1 MSKSK
6 NNNEETEKD
15 TNTILIAKMYTGSYV
30 NRRFN
35 NIGHEIIN
43 FIKPDNKKEIYGY
56 IINDGKI
63 GREIKTILFISNAKN
78 GKAKII
84 AKVNNPTIIDD
95 DNYENEQNN
104 IKNGGKSLI
113 EIMKQGADLYGR
125 YITYSCNKND
135 IQFAKEG
142 QYIYIENTKEKD
154 SKKENSKKLIIPYLR
169 TKTYISKAD
178 KDVYNL
184 ISKLIDSKNKEIW
197 EDNDNNKIKRITE
210 KEKEKYENLGDNNLS
225 FMDLIQA
232 EYNEEIIS
240 NMLKYYFEK
249 ENVLQRFMNELVKN
263 KKINISKINIEKNIK
278 IYREKHLEISED
290 DSKNKKRGRIDL
302 FIDDETNKNVIVIE
316 NKIESGIHG
325 KAYEDGKTKTSQL
338 EVYYEWI
345 NNFKEDEN
353 KEKKYEKYNKIF
365 LIFVPNY
372 RKNEIKFEL
381 NQYSKEQKDNIQK
394 EYKII
399 TYSEIYDFFKDSS
412 NFKFEENSREYYY
425 FQDFLNVL
433 SIHKMESNYEMI
445 RRKFINAIN
454 MTKDNQKENYN
465 GTV

>member
-1 MSKSK
+1 
-6 NNNEETEKD
+6 
-15 TNTILIAKMYTGSYV
+15 
-30 NRRFN
+30 
-35 NIGHEIIN
+35 
-43 FIKPDNKKEIYGY
+43 
-56 IINDGKI
+56 
-63 GREIKTILFISNAKN
+63 
-78 GKAKII
+78 
-84 AKVNNPTIIDD
+84 
-95 DNYENEQNN
+95 
-104 IKNGGKSLI
+104 
-113 EIMKQGADLYGR
+113 
-125 YITYSCNKND
+125 
-135 IQFAKEG
+135 
-142 QYIYIENTKEKD
+142 
-154 SKKENSKKLIIPYLR
+154 
-169 TKTYISKAD
+169 
-178 KDVYNL
+178 
-184 ISKLIDSKNKEIW
+184 
-197 EDNDNNKIKRITE
+197 
-210 KEKEKYENLGDNNLS
+210 
-225 FMDLIQA
+225 MDLIQA

-381 NQYSKEQKDNIQK
+381 SQYSKEQKDNIQK

-445 RRKFINAIN
+445 RRRFINAIN
-454 MTKDNQKENYN
+454 RTN
-465 GTV
+465 

>member
-1 MSKSK
+1 MSK
-6 NNNEETEKD
+6 NDNENVEKD
-15 TNTILIAKMYTGSYV
+15 TILIAKMYTGSYV

-43 FIKPDNKKEIYGY
+43 FIKPDNEDEIYGY
-56 IINDGKI
+56 ITHDGKI
-63 GREIKTILFISNAKN
+63 GNKYKKRIKTILFISNAKN

-84 AKVNNPTIIDD
+84 AKVENPAILSDDEYEDGQDTIEYGKKILK
-95 DNYENEQNN
+95 EIMEQNT
-104 IKNGGKSLI
+104 
-113 EIMKQGADLYGR
+113 DDFYGR
-125 YITYSCNKND
+125 YITYRCNEKN

-142 QYIYIENTKEKD
+142 KYIDIQNL
-154 SKKENSKKLIIPYLR
+154 KKEDNPWVIPYLR
-169 TKTYISKAD
+169 TKIYISKDD
-178 KDVYNL
+178 KKVYDK
-184 ISKLIDSKNKEIW
+184 IINKVIENEEIW
-197 EDNDNNKIKRITE
+197 EDNKNSKIKRITE
-210 KEKEKYENLGDNNLS
+210 REKEEYRNLGDNNSS
-225 FMDLIQA
+225 FMDLVQA

-381 NQYSKEQKDNIQK
+381 SQYSKEQKDNIQK

-445 RRKFINAIN
+445 RRRFINAIN
-454 MTKDNQKENYN
+454 RTN
-465 GTV
+465 

>member
-1 MSKSK
+1 
-6 NNNEETEKD
+6 
-15 TNTILIAKMYTGSYV
+15 
-30 NRRFN
+30 
-35 NIGHEIIN
+35 
-43 FIKPDNKKEIYGY
+43 
-56 IINDGKI
+56 
-63 GREIKTILFISNAKN
+63 
-78 GKAKII
+78 
-84 AKVNNPTIIDD
+84 
-95 DNYENEQNN
+95 
-104 IKNGGKSLI
+104 
-113 EIMKQGADLYGR
+113 MKQNTDDFYGR
-125 YITYSCNKND
+125 YITYRCNEKN

-142 QYIYIENTKEKD
+142 KYIDIQNL
-154 SKKENSKKLIIPYLR
+154 KKEDNPWVIPYLR
-169 TKTYISKAD
+169 TKIYISKDD
-178 KDVYNL
+178 KKVYDK
-184 ISKLIDSKNKEIW
+184 IINKVIENEEIW
-197 EDNDNNKIKRITE
+197 EDNESNKIERITE
-210 KEKEKYENLGDNNLS
+210 QEKEKYENLGDNNLS

-445 RRKFINAIN
+445 RRRFINAIN
-454 MTKDNQKENYN
+454 RTN
-465 GTV
+465 